1 MSVEYLGSGEDDG
14 TVLGRNATSD
24 KVGFYGATPV
34 VQPSAAEQSAVA
46 TTAITTVE
54 TWTTTV
60 WAASINSLIER
71 VESLTTLANQL
82 RTDQVSLGL
91 IKGAA

>member
-1 MSVEYLGSGEDDG
+1 MSVEYVGTGEDDG
-14 TVLGRNATSD
+14 TVLGRDSTTD

-34 VQPSAAEQSAVA
+34 VQPSATAQSAVA

-54 TWTTTV
+54 TYTTTV

-71 VESLTTLANQL
+71 VDALTTLANQL
-82 RTDQVSLGL
+82 RSDQVTLGL
-91 IKGAA
+91 IKGSA